1 MSVEQSSSSSGLA
14 EGLQETFI
22 AADLEAALHRAADWS
37 TVVHSVDDAD
47 APHVLARHVGAI
59 VQRALEA
66 RSDHGERL
74 TLVRDVLGVLGEHG
88 AVPVPDEKGA
98 PRQLLAAH
106 RRRALTQPSTVRPA
120 TPLSEAALLTNSTAD
135 PSLAAELRAELASA
149 DRVDLLCAFVKWS
162 GLRLMESALADL
174 KVRGVPFRVITTT
187 YMGATERRALDA
199 LVDEFGAEVK
209 VIYETTRTRLHAK
222 AWVVHRA
229 TGFSTAY
236 VGSSNLSR
244 SALLDGLEWN
254 VRLSAVAN
262 RPLLEKFDATFDSYW
277 ASSGFETYLPGRDG
291 GRLDAALAEAGGQ
304 RGPGTP
310 VDLSGL
316 EVTPRPHQQEML
328 EQLAGE
334 RQLHDRHRNLV
345 VAATGTGKT
354 VLAAFDYRQ
363 LREQHGRDL
372 TLLFVAHRRE
382 LLEQALRTYREVLGD
397 GAFGELL
404 VGGERPRRGQHVFA
418 SVQSLSAEVLGQL
431 DPHRYD
437 VVVLDECHHASASS
451 YQRILERLQPVELL
465 GLTATPERADG
476 QDVLALFDGRTA
488 TELRLWDALADDL
501 LVPFHYFAVDDGTD
515 LRDLTWRRGGY
526 DVEGLTGLYTGDDAR
541 VRIVLRELRRRVGD
555 VGSMRAIGFCV
566 SVEHA
571 RYTARVFREAGIDAL
586 AVSGD
591 SAPEERAAA
600 LRRLKDG
607 EVRVLFAVDLYNE
620 GVDVPQVDTVLF
632 LRPTESATVF
642 LQQLGRGLRTAPGK
656 AVLTALDF
664 VGHQN
669 AGFRFDA
676 RFRALTGVSRGA
688 LQEQAQKGFPFLPA
702 GCSIVLDEVVQERV
716 VASIKRQ
723 LSPRAPAL
731 VDEVRAQ
738 GSGSIADFLASS
750 GLSVRELLGSNRSW
764 TALRRRAGVESRPS
778 GPLEASLLKRVRAV
792 TQVDDRLRRDAYH
805 RLLSDDV
812 SADALSPLERHL
824 AGMLTASLW
833 PSGAPGDLPTVL
845 EALRAEPAVRDELS
859 QLVDLAFDAA
869 RHPTAQL
876 TGDLADLPL
885 SVHARYSRDEIV
897 SALGVV
903 TDTRPPMS
911 FREGVVWAP
920 RWKTDAL
927 LITLVKSEG
936 DYSPTTMYRDYPL
949 TRELFHWESQS
960 RTTVASPTGQR
971 YLHHRRLGTHVLLFV
986 RQHKQGDL
994 GAEPYLFLGP
1004 ADYAS
1009 HRGERPISITWR
1021 LHHAMPMDFFTEAA
1035 LVNAG

>member
-1 MSVEQSSSSSGLA
+1 MITDAARSMSDSI
-14 EGLQETFI
+14 EGLYESLITHDVNAVMTS
-22 AADLEAALHRAADWS
+22 AAGWTTLLR
-37 TVVHSVDDAD
+37 SVDDAD
-47 APHVLARHVGAI
+47 APLVLARHVSSL
-59 VQRALEA
+59 VQQALETTT
-66 RSDHGERL
+66 SQTDRL
-74 TLVRDVLGVLGEHG
+74 ALVRDLLGVLGEHG

-98 PRQLLAAH
+98 PQQLLAAH
-106 RRRALTQPSTVRPA
+106 RRRALAQLSTVRPA

-135 PSLAAELRAELASA
+135 PNLAAELRAELASA
-149 DRVDLLCAFVKWS
+149 DRVDLLCAFIKWS
-162 GLRLMESALADL
+162 GLRLLESALRDL
-174 KVRGVPFRVITTT
+174 KDRGVPFRVITTT
-187 YMGATERRALDA
+187 YMGATERRAVDA

-262 RPLLEKFDATFDSYW
+262 PALLTKFDATFASYW
-277 ASSGFETYLPGRDG
+277 ESSSFETYVPTQDAD
-291 GRLDAALAEAGGQ
+291 RLDAALAEAGGQ

-316 EVTPRPHQQEML
+316 EVTPRAHQQEML

-354 VLAAFDYRQ
+354 VLAAFDYKQ

-382 LLEQALRTYREVLGD
+382 LLEQARRTYREVLGD

-404 VGGERPRRGQHVFA
+404 VGGERPRRGRHVFA
-418 SVQSLSAEVLGQL
+418 SVQSLSADLL
-431 DPHRYD
+431 ASMDPRQYD
-437 VVVLDECHHASASS
+437 VVVLDECHHASAGS
-451 YQRILERLQPVELL
+451 YQRVLDRLEPIELL

-476 QDVLALFDGRTA
+476 QDVLALFGGRA
-488 TELRLWDALADDL
+488 AAELRLWDALADDL

-515 LRDLTWRRGGY
+515 LRALTWRRGGY
-526 DVEGLTGLYTGDDAR
+526 DVEGLTSLYTGDDAR
-541 VRIVLRELRRRVGD
+541 ARLVLRELRRRVGD

-571 RYTARVFREAGIDAL
+571 HYMARVFREAGIDAL
-586 AVSGD
+586 AVSG
-591 SAPEERAAA
+591 SSTPEERAAA

-620 GVDVPQVDTVLF
+620 GVDLPQVDTVLF
-632 LRPTESATVF
+632 LRPTESSTVF
-642 LQQLGRGLRTAPGK
+642 LQQLGRGLRTSPGK

-669 AGFRFDA
+669 ADFRFDT

-688 LQEQAQKGFPFLPA
+688 LQHQAEQGFPFLPA

-716 VASIKRQ
+716 VTSIKRQ

-731 VDEVRAQ
+731 VSEVRTH
-738 GSGSIADFLASS
+738 SSSSIAAFLTAS

-764 TALRRRAGVESRPS
+764 TDLRRRAGTETRPV
-778 GPLEASLLKRVRAV
+778 GPAETALLKRVRAV
-792 TQVDDRLRRDAYH
+792 THVDDRLRRDAYA
-805 RLLSDDV
+805 RLLADD
-812 SADALSPLERHL
+812 APFDALSPVERHL

-833 PSGAPGDLPTVL
+833 PSGAPGDLPHVL
-845 EALRAEPAVRDELS
+845 DVLRREPAVRDELR
-859 QLVDLAFDAA
+859 QLVDIAFDAA
-869 RHPTAQL
+869 RHPTTAL
-876 TGDLADLPL
+876 AGELADLPL

-897 SALGVV
+897 SALGVA
-903 TDTRPPMS
+903 TATRPPMS

-920 RWKTDAL
+920 ERRADAL
-927 LITLVKSEG
+927 LITLTKSEA

-949 TRELFHWESQS
+949 TRALFHWESQS

-971 YLHHRRLGTHVLLFV
+971 YLNHRAMGTHVLLFA
-986 RQHKQGDL
+986 RQRKQGDL

-1004 ADYAS
+1004 ADYVS
-1009 HRGERPISITWR
+1009 HQGERPISITWR
-1021 LHHAMPMDFFTEAA
+1021 LHHAMPMDFFSEAA
-1035 LVNAG
+1035 LVNAS

>member
-1 MSVEQSSSSSGLA
+1 MVSTEDARLV
-14 EGLQETFI
+14 EGLHEVLI
-22 AADLEAALHRAADWS
+22 AEDLAAALASAHDWA
-37 TVVHSVDDAD
+37 TVVSSVDDAD
-47 APHVLARHVGAI
+47 APHVLARHVSAL
-59 VQRALEA
+59 VQRSLEA
-66 RSDHGERL
+66 TTDRSERL
-74 TLVRDVLGVLGEHG
+74 ALVRGVLDALGESG
-88 AVPVPDEKGA
+88 SMPVTDRVDA

-106 RRRALTQPSTVRPA
+106 RVRALAQPVTARPA
-120 TPLSEAALLTNSTAD
+120 TPLSEAALLTNSSAD

-162 GLRLMESALADL
+162 GMQLLERALKDL
-174 KVRGVPFRVITTT
+174 KDRGVPFRVITTT
-187 YMGATERRALDA
+187 YMGATERRAVDA
-199 LVDEFGAEVK
+199 LVNDFGAEVK

-222 AWVVHRA
+222 AWVAHRE

-262 RPLLEKFDATFDSYW
+262 PALLAKFDATFASYW
-277 ASSGFETYLPGRDG
+277 ASSSFETYVPARDRE
-291 GRLDAALAEAGGQ
+291 RLDAALADAGGQ

-382 LLEQALRTYREVLGD
+382 LLEQARRTYREVLGD

-404 VGGERPRRGQHVFA
+404 VGGERPQRGTHVFA
-418 SVQSLSAEVLGQL
+418 SVQSLSADVLDTL

-451 YQRILERLQPVELL
+451 YRRIFERLQPIELL
-465 GLTATPERADG
+465 GMTATPERADG
-476 QDVLALFDGRTA
+476 QDVLALFGGRTA
-488 TELRLWDALADDL
+488 AELRLWDALADDL

-526 DVEGLTGLYTGDDAR
+526 DVEGLTNLYTGDDAR
-541 VRIVLRELRRRVGD
+541 ARLVLRELRRRVSD
-555 VGSMRAIGFCV
+555 VRIMRAIGFCV

-571 RYTARVFREAGIDAL
+571 RYMARVFREAGIDAL
-586 AVSGD
+586 AVSG
-591 SAPEERAAA
+591 SSTPEERAAA

-607 EVRVLFAVDLYNE
+607 EVRIVFAVDLYNE

-632 LRPTESATVF
+632 LRPTESSTVF

-656 AVLTALDF
+656 PVLTALDF

-669 AGFRFDA
+669 ADFRFDT
-676 RFRALTGVSRGA
+676 RFRALTGASRGA
-688 LQEQAQKGFPFLPA
+688 LQHQAEHGFPFLPA
-702 GCSIVLDEVVQERV
+702 GCSIVLDEVVQQRV
-716 VASIKRQ
+716 LASIQRQ
-723 LSPRAPAL
+723 LSPRAPAI
-731 VDEVRAQ
+731 VAEVRARNTNR
-738 GSGSIADFLASS
+738 IADFLDES
-750 GLSVRELLGSNRSW
+750 GLSVRELLGTNRSW
-764 TALRRRAGVESRPS
+764 TDLRRRAGVEERPS
-778 GPLEASLLKRVRAV
+778 GPLETTLLKRVRAV
-792 TQVDDRLRRDAYH
+792 THVDDRARHDAYR
-805 RLLSDDV
+805 RLL
-812 SADALSPLERHL
+812 ADGADPEALSPVERHL
-824 AGMLTASLW
+824 AGMLMGCLW
-833 PSGAPGDLPTVL
+833 PSGAPGDLRMVL
-845 EALRAEPAVRDELS
+845 EVLRREPAARDELS
-859 QLVDLAFDAA
+859 QLVEIAFDAA
-869 RHPTAQL
+869 RHSTTPL

-897 SALGVV
+897 SALGVA
-903 TDTRPPMS
+903 TPGRPPMS

-920 RWKTDAL
+920 ERRTDAL
-927 LITLVKSEG
+927 LVTLAKSEA

-949 TRELFHWESQS
+949 TRDLFHWESQS
-960 RTTVASPTGQR
+960 RTSAASTTGQR
-971 YLHHRRLGTHVLLFV
+971 YLNHRTLGTHVLLFA
-986 RQHKQGDL
+986 RQRKQGDM

-1004 ADYAS
+1004 ADYVS
-1009 HRGERPISITWR
+1009 HEGERPIGITWR
-1021 LHHAMPMDFFTEAA
+1021 LHHSMPSDFFAEAA
-1035 LVNAG
+1035 LVNAS